1 MSARKRLV
9 ASFKSTFAASRMS
22 TKPKNH
28 SLIGVFL
35 IFLAMLVATLADV
48 IAKSMSV
55 SVSEA
60 QLMFLRSVSGFAIV
74 LAFMY
79 IRKTRKRV
87 VLVNFDQIKLHIIR
101 SIIWCFSVYLMFVA
115 LYSAP
120 IADVSVLLLTE
131 SLFVIPLAVFFLN
144 EKLTRSRLWIIFL
157 MLFGT
162 TCILFQDLSGQLQ
175 FSSKGWI
182 AALGAALLGAIISII
197 LKSMAEK
204 DELLEFLFY
213 SSIVG
218 GVVFCFPAI
227 LNWQPVSSPVFTAI
241 TVMSICLLVT
251 QALIVQAFRYSDAL
265 VITPFFSVSVPF
277 GVIAGW
283 LVFSEVPSWL
293 FWPGCIVVVF
303 AALLTERE

>member
-1 MSARKRLV
+1 MLTKT
-9 ASFKSTFAASRMS
+9 KS
-22 TKPKNH
+22 H
-28 SLIGVFL
+28 SLIGILL
-35 IFLAMLVATLADV
+35 ICLAMMVATLADV

-60 QLMFLRSVSGFAIV
+60 QLMFLRSVSGFVMVFA
-74 LAFMY
+74 LMY
-79 IRKTRKRV
+79 VRHKRKRTA
-87 VLVNFDQIKLHIIR
+87 LVNLDQIKLHIIR
-101 SIIWCFSVYLMFVA
+101 SVIWCFSVYLMFVA

-120 IADVSVLLLTE
+120 LADVSVLLLTE
-131 SLFVIPLAVFFLN
+131 SLFVIPLAVFFLR
-144 EKLTRSRLWIIFL
+144 EKLTRSRSWVIIL
-157 MLFGT
+157 MLLGT
-162 TCILFQDLSGQLQ
+162 ICILSQEFSGQLHL
-175 FSSKGWI
+175 SPKGWI
-182 AALGAALLGAIISII
+182 AALGAAFLGAVISVI

-227 LNWQPVSSPVFTAI
+227 LNWQSVSAPVFTAI
-241 TVMSICLLVT
+241 TIMSICMLVT
-251 QALIVQAFRYSDAL
+251 QALIVQAFRYSEAL

-293 FWPGCIVVVF
+293 FWPGCIVIVF
-303 AALLTERE
+303 AALLAEKA

>member
-1 MSARKRLV
+1 
-9 ASFKSTFAASRMS
+9 MS
-22 TKPKNH
+22 TRTKSD
-28 SLIGVFL
+28 SLTGISL

-48 IAKSMSV
+48 IVKSMSV

-60 QLMFLRSVSGFAIV
+60 QLMFLRSVSGFVMVFA
-74 LAFMY
+74 LMY
-79 IRKTRKRV
+79 VRHKRKRTA
-87 VLVNFDQIKLHIIR
+87 LVNLDQVKLHIIR
-101 SIIWCFSVYLMFVA
+101 SVIWCFSVYLMFVA

-120 IADVSVLLLTE
+120 LADVSVLLLTE
-131 SLFVIPLAVFFLN
+131 SLFVIPLAVFFLR
-144 EKLTRSRLWIIFL
+144 EKLTRSRSWVIFL

-162 TCILFQDLSGQLQ
+162 ICILSQDFSGQLQ
-175 FSSKGWI
+175 LSSKGWI
-182 AALGAALLGAIISII
+182 AALGAAFLGAVISVI

-227 LNWQPVSSPVFTAI
+227 LNWQSVSVPVFAAI
-241 TVMSICLLVT
+241 TIMSICLLVT
-251 QALIVQAFRYSDAL
+251 QALIVQAFRYSEAL

-293 FWPGCIVVVF
+293 FWPGCIVIVF
-303 AALLTERE
+303 AALLAGRE